1 MAWRWVGMV
10 LAAAVLAVVA
20 ACSPSDAG
28 RAPGPVRVVVS
39 IPPLVGLVKPLLPEG
54 ATVRAIVPPN
64 RSEHSFE
71 LTSGDLEALAK
82 ADVIVLVGLG
92 LEPQIE
98 AYLAKHPRA
107 TQRYVRFGDAVGI
120 KGDGGSHDHAH
131 DHGHSHGHDHAHG
144 GVDPHLWLDPELCR
158 KLIPALDAA
167 IRAVDPAAPA
177 DAAAKLDAQIAELDE
192 WAKKRL
198 EPVAGRAL
206 VTHHSA
212 WERFADRYD
221 LIIAAVIR
229 PIETVE
235 ETTEGVRAAIE
246 TIRKQ
251 GLKTIFVEPQFGK
264 DAVKKIV
271 DETGVRV
278 GELDPLGDGDWFAM
292 MRKNVEAVAA
302 GLVD

>member
-1 MAWRWVGMV
+1 
-10 LAAAVLAVVA
+10 
-20 ACSPSDAG
+20 
-28 RAPGPVRVVVS
+28 
-39 IPPLVGLVKPLLPEG
+39 
-54 ATVRAIVPPN
+54 
-64 RSEHSFE
+64 
-71 LTSGDLEALAK
+71 
-82 ADVIVLVGLG
+82 
-92 LEPQIE
+92 
-98 AYLAKHPRA
+98 
-107 TQRYVRFGDAVGI
+107 VGI

-131 DHGHSHGHDHAHG
+131 GDGHSHGDGHDHAHDHG

-158 KLIPALDAA
+158 TLIPALDAA
-167 IRAVDPAAPA
+167 IRAVDPAQQAPA
-177 DAAAKLDAQIAELDE
+177 DAAAKLGAQIEEFDA
-192 WAKKRL
+192 WARERL
-198 EPVAGRAL
+198 APVQGRAL

-251 GLKTIFVEPQFGK
+251 GLKAIFVEPQFGK

-302 GLVD
+302 GLAD